1 MASALPSGDQGAAEA
16 NSGNG
21 GQMQKKPF
29 TFNEIVLRNRLT
41 ALVVDGDNFC
51 RLLEQGI
58 LQAYGLETQSV
69 NNGDAAV
76 ELIASGA
83 KFDLIL
89 IDMLLPILD
98 GVEATRRIRAMGM
111 RCKMLGVT
119 ACSGERERQAF
130 LAAGVDMFVEKPLGP
145 EILIPVLREL
155 DGQIFQRGNISL
167 ISTASTVQLEDESLC
182 S

>member
-1 MASALPSGDQGAAEA
+1 MAPGEA

-21 GQMQKKPF
+21 GQILKPF

-69 NNGDAAV
+69 DNGDAAV

-98 GVEATRRIRAMGM
+98 GLEATRRIRAMGV

-119 ACSGERERQAF
+119 AFSGERERQAF
-130 LAAGVDMFVEKPLGP
+130 LAAGVDVFVEKPLGP
-145 EILIPVLREL
+145 EILIPILREL
-155 DGQIFQRGNISL
+155 DEQYPSI
-167 ISTASTVQLEDESLC
+167 
-182 S
+182 

>member
-1 MASALPSGDQGAAEA
+1 MAQALHSGDQGADEA

-21 GQMQKKPF
+21 GQMQKPF

-69 NNGDAAV
+69 NNGHAAV

-89 IDMLLPILD
+89 IDMLLPVLD
-98 GVEATRRIRAMGM
+98 GLEATRRIRAMGM
-111 RCKMLGVT
+111 HCKMLGVT
-119 ACSGERERQAF
+119 ACSGERDRQAF
-130 LAAGVDMFVEKPLGP
+130 LAAGVDVFVEKPLGP
-145 EILIPVLREL
+145 EVLIPVLREL
-155 DGQIFQRGNISL
+155 DGQYPS
-167 ISTASTVQLEDESLC
+167 V
-182 S
+182 